1 MPEKEVDNSMEMSV
15 SSALERFR
23 PILVGVLAV
32 AVLAVVGVV
41 VGISVHGKAVES
53 GIEQIDTVEFVL
65 LKDAASLSGD
75 ELSSRLEDAAAQLAP
90 LSGKGGIVGS
100 RASMLLADVRFQQGK
115 FAESREA
122 WVRAAELGKGAYTS
136 PFSYYNA
143 GVCSERLGE
152 QDKAASFYESASA
165 DAEFPLVDHVLFS
178 LGRVQEGR
186 GDFAAAA
193 AAYTRLGDLRPSSKW
208 ADLAKSR
215 MIALRQVGKVE

>member
-1 MPEKEVDNSMEMSV
+1 MPEKEVDNSMELSV
-15 SSALERFR
+15 NSALERFR
-23 PILVGVLAV
+23 PVLVGVLAV

-41 VGISVHGKAVES
+41 VGIYVHGRAVES
-53 GIEQIDTVEFVL
+53 GIEQLDTVEYVL
-65 LKDAASLSGD
+65 MKDAASLSGD
-75 ELSSRLEDAAAQLAP
+75 ELSSRLGDAVAQLVP
-90 LSGKGGIVGS
+90 LSGKGGVVGS
-100 RASMLLADVRFQQGK
+100 RASLLLADVRFQQGR
-115 FAESREA
+115 FAEARDS
-122 WVRAAELGKGAYTS
+122 WLRAAELGKGAYTS
-136 PFSYYNA
+136 PFAYFNA

-165 DAEFPLVDHVLFS
+165 DDEFPLVDHVLFS

-215 MIALRQVGKVE
+215 MIALRQAGKAE